1 MLHPRGKSREK
12 ILQVGTADCTHFSVC
27 ALKSNLALAGLI
39 WRVKLRKKK
48 KKENQYIKIILRFS
62 TLF

>member
-48 KKENQYIKIILRFS
+48 RKINILK
-62 TLF
+62 